1 VPAERALMLSRPL
14 AALGPTDLAAV
25 AAAPRPDDRAGDAAM
40 LLSFLTH
47 GYGAEVAIG
56 PAARR
61 R

>member
-1 VPAERALMLSRPL
+1 MLSRPL